1 MIDAHS
7 TDLNTVAGKD
17 SIATVRV
24 PSSTSNLGAG
34 FDCLGLALDIW
45 LEASI
50 VEGDGPP
57 VYGGAL
63 TGFDPTED
71 FTASALG
78 TSLPDEHHLEVISDI
93 PLSRGLGSSAA
104 AIVAGY
110 SLAHLANNVD
120 INRHSVFEL
129 AAKLEGHPDN
139 AGPAVYGGLFLHAGV
154 PRRLKIHPTLG
165 IALAIPG
172 SQISTHEARS
182 MIPAQLPRMDA
193 IGQASS
199 SAALLLGLTAGDGD
213 LISHGMIDRIAV
225 PVRSSLIEGY
235 DEAVQAGVEAG
246 AYGVTISGAG
256 STLVAICPREGA
268 PDIADAIAQSLTAS
282 GNPAQALSPEV
293 VESGME
299 VLGQ

>member
-1 MIDAHS
+1 MTE
-7 TDLNTVAGKD
+7 TDCFA
-17 SIATVRV
+17 AVRV

-45 LEASI
+45 LRASI
-50 VEGDGPP
+50 VVGDGPV
-57 VYGGAL
+57 VYGGTLAD
-63 TGFDPTED
+63 FDPTED
-71 FTASALG
+71 FTANALAA
-78 TSLPDEHHLEVISDI
+78 SLPSGHHLEVSSDI

-110 SLAHLANNVD
+110 ALARLAKKGKVD
-120 INRHSVFEL
+120 RNAVFNH
-129 AAKLEGHPDN
+129 AAGQEGHPDN

-154 PRRLKIHPTLG
+154 PKLLKFHPSLG
-165 IALAIPG
+165 VALAIPG
-172 SQISTHEARS
+172 KEISTHEARGL
-182 MIPAQLPRMDA
+182 IPAHLPRGDA

-225 PVRSSLIEGY
+225 PVRKSLIQGY
-235 DEAVQAGVEAG
+235 DEAVRAGMEAG

-256 STLVAICPREGA
+256 STLVAICPREGTSDVA
-268 PDIADAIAQSLTAS
+268 EAIAKSLTAS
-282 GNPAQALSPEV
+282 GNPAQPLSPDVAET
-293 VESGME
+293 GME